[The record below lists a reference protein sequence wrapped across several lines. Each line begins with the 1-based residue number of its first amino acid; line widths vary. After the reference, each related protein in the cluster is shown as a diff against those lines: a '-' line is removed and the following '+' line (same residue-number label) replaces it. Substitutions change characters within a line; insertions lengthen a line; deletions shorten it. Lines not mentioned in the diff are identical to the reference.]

1 MSVEKFEQ
9 EEQQEKVK
17 KGKIKDLPPLPD
29 TPDEQPPA
37 GNVFDNNK
45 LPVVK
50 GELTPH
56 SLNDDDFLDGL
67 FNELEKKQSGQAE
80 ELTSDYLD
88 LNDFTV
94 GEERNYIFTGMGK
107 FTKPDTGEVIPAVH
121 LLTKERRSLIC
132 ASTLIVQSLTKVEQL
147 PCAVRIQVNGKK
159 KGKNGSYFDVR
170 VFVFK

>member
-1 MSVEKFEQ
+1 MSVENFEK
-9 EEQQEKVK
+9 EEAVEKQTKPAKGVK
-17 KGKIKDLPPLPD
+17 VKDLPDLPD
-29 TPDEQPPA
+29 TPDET
-37 GNVFDNNK
+37 
-45 LPVVK
+45 PVVVNQFGK
-50 GELTPH
+50 PVKTGDLTPH
-56 SLNDDDFLDGL
+56 SLQDDDFIDGV
-67 FNELEKKQSGQAE
+67 FSEMEKKTAKEAQ

-88 LNDFTV
+88 LNDFEV

-132 ASTLIVQSLTKVEQL
+132 ASTLIVQSLTKVEKL

-170 VFVFK
+170 VFVF

>member
-1 MSVEKFEQ
+1 MSVENFEKEEQ
-9 EEQQEKVK
+9 EEKIK

-29 TPDEQPPA
+29 TPKEQPPA
-37 GNVFDNNK
+37 GNVFDN
-45 LPVVK
+45 LPAAK
-50 GELTPH
+50 GGLTPH
-56 SLNDDDFLDGL
+56 SLNDDAFLDGL
-67 FNELEKKQSGQAE
+67 FDEIESKQSGQAE

-107 FTKPDTGEVIPAVH
+107 FTKPDTGEIIAAVH

-132 ASTLIVQSLTKVEQL
+132 ASTLIVQSLQKVDQL